1 MKKFLFMLF
10 IFVSV
15 ISFGATRYVTKNGTF
30 PYTRTKEQLDDIFMY
45 VNSKDMPALEKYMN
59 QLISSGNGGYL
70 KSGLEVEV
78 VETADFASV
87 VKIRLVGDT
96 IQCWTVREAIQRKWN
111 KFIRR
116 VLWRKFY

>member
-15 ISFGATRYVTKNGTF
+15 ISFGATRYITKNGTF

>member
-1 MKKFLFMLF
+1 MKKFLLILF

-45 VNSKDMPALEKYMN
+45 INSKDMPALKKYMN
-59 QLISSGNGGYL
+59 QLINSGDGGYL
-70 KSGLEVEV
+70 KPGLEVELV
-78 VETADFASV
+78 DTADFASV

-96 IQCWTVREAIQRKWN
+96 IQCWTVREAIQRK
-111 KFIRR
+111 
-116 VLWRKFY
+116 

>member
-1 MKKFLFMLF
+1 MKKILLMLF

-15 ISFGATRYVTKNGTF
+15 ISFSATRYVTKNGTF

-45 VNSKDMPALEKYMN
+45 VNSKDMPALEKYMK
-59 QLISSGNGGYL
+59 QLINSGNGGYL
-70 KSGLEVEV
+70 KPGLEVEV

-96 IQCWTVREAIQRKWN
+96 IQCWTVREAIQRK
-111 KFIRR
+111 
-116 VLWRKFY
+116 

>member
-1 MKKFLFMLF
+1 MKKILLALMLLF
-10 IFVSV
+10 SV
-15 ISFGATRYVTKNGTF
+15 VSFGATRYVTKKGTF

-59 QLISSGNGGYL
+59 QLINSGNGGYL

-96 IQCWTVREAIQRKWN
+96 IQCWTVREAIQRK
-111 KFIRR
+111 
-116 VLWRKFY
+116 